1 MAKPTAGD
9 GGAGTGAEESGNA
22 GSAPA
27 ESPAGLPTAPFVP
40 AVDAGA
46 GTTPPDEAAT
56 GPADVSPLAD
66 DALTG
71 AQGGDA
77 GRGAGGSTA
86 VTGALEPAED
96 EPPVRRGLK
105 VRSWL
110 ALLLVIMALVTV
122 SVSVVALWS
131 RSLVFDTDTYV
142 RLVAPIADDPE
153 VRRSVSVFVTDKAVE
168 VADLERRIEDALP
181 ADAKVLA
188 APLTAE
194 LRSFLVGEIDEFL
207 GSDLA
212 REIWVDVNRLGH
224 RQLLTALRDENP
236 YVTVGRNDVRLNLL
250 PLVAVALQ
258 KLEDR
263 IPQLLG
269 KDVRLPAIDP
279 GTAPDQIR
287 VLLQDAL
294 GRELPADFAS
304 VTLLRGD
311 QGYEAKQALRLFND
325 LVILVVAIAVALVA
339 AALLVSVRRR
349 RTALQLGIGALVAFV
364 VARVIERQ
372 IEGAVAGA
380 VGGKGGAAVARS
392 IVRSAIDTL
401 NGFFVWVAVAGV
413 VVAVATLLAAR
424 PSWVRAMGR
433 GFAKLFG
440 VASDLSSPETGA
452 GLWLAS
458 HLDALR
464 LGGVAAAVLA
474 LFFVA
479 GSLAAILAVV
489 LALVIYELVLTA
501 FAAGLPAPG
510 DDEPPPAR

>member
-1 MAKPTAGD
+1 MAKPIVGD
-9 GGAGTGAEESGNA
+9 GGADNGSAESGNA
-22 GSAPA
+22 GDTPA
-27 ESPAGLPTAPFVP
+27 ESS
-40 AVDAGA
+40 AGA
-46 GTTPPDEAAT
+46 
-56 GPADVSPLAD
+56 
-66 DALTG
+66 
-71 AQGGDA
+71 
-77 GRGAGGSTA
+77 TA
-86 VTGALEPAED
+86 VTAADAQAADAPAS
-96 EPPVRRGLK
+96 RRGPK

-110 ALLLVIMALVTV
+110 ALLLVIMAVVTV

-131 RSLVFDTDTYV
+131 RNLVFDTDTYV

-212 REIWVDVNRLGH
+212 REIWVDVTRFGH
-224 RQLLTALRDENP
+224 RRLVTALRDENA
-236 YVTVGRNDVRLNLL
+236 YVTVGRNDVRLDLL

-279 GTAPDQIR
+279 ETAPDQIR

-294 GRELPADFAS
+294 GRRLPADFGS

-325 LVILVVAIAVALVA
+325 LVILVVAAAAALVA
-339 AALLVSVRRR
+339 AALLVSVNRG
-349 RTALQLGIGALVAFV
+349 RTLLQLGIGALVAFV
-364 VARVIERQ
+364 VARVVERQ
-372 IEGAVAGA
+372 IEEAIAGA

-401 NGFFVWVAVAGV
+401 NDFFVWLAVAGV
-413 VVAVATLLAAR
+413 VVTVAALLAAR
-424 PSWVRAMGR
+424 PDWVRAMGR
-433 GFAKLFG
+433 WVAKLFG
-440 VASDLSSPETGA
+440 VASDLCSPETGA
-452 GLWLAS
+452 GRWLAS

-474 LFFVA
+474 LLFVA
-479 GSLAAILAVV
+479 GSLTAILDVV
-489 LALVIYELVLTA
+489 LALVIYELALTA
-501 FAAGLPAPG
+501 FAAGLPAPA
-510 DDEPPPAR
+510 DDDPPQPER